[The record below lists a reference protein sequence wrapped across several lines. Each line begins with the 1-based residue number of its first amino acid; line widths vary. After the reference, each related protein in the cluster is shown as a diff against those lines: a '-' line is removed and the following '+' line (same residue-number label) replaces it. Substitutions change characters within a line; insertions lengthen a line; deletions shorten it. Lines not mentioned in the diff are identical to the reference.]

1 MLNSANDN
9 PQEVRQPGLAR
20 RLWRDYMSAY
30 TPQLLAAF
38 GFMILLAAASAA
50 FPLLT
55 EWIFAGFTSGRAADA
70 GVGDAGAGETDGTP
84 SALRQVMILGPVA
97 MLAVGIAMAATSY
110 LYAIMSQTAAVGT
123 LRDLQKAMFQNFLT
137 YDFAQTREDGAGQLV
152 SRFTNDTTIL
162 RESLTRAPNS
172 VRDILLLLTYCGVM
186 IYTDWVLFLVVL
198 LIYPT
203 VGLPVTWLGKY
214 LRRFAAKVQDQI
226 GDMTSQLTESMRSAQ
241 MVKTYRLEDYEQKR
255 ADESFDERRQLLLK
269 VVRTRAANEPLIT
282 LIGSVAVAFIVGIA
296 AWRISTGHL
305 ETESLIAFIITLTL
319 LSAPARGLGTIN
331 AVLQEGFAALERI
344 FWVIDRQ
351 PEITQA
357 ADARPVRVEA
367 GQKALPVSF
376 RQVSFSYGGSEQ
388 ALRDFTLDIEAG
400 QTVALVGE
408 SGAGKSTVFNLLPR
422 LYDCTSGDI
431 LVNGQNIRE
440 LTLSSLRDQIALV
453 TQEAILFDDT
463 ISNNILFGQEG
474 ARAEDVIE
482 AANAAAADEFIR
494 ELEKGYETRVGD
506 AGNNLSGG
514 QRQRIALA
522 RAFLK
527 DAPILLLDEATSALD
542 AESERK
548 VQDALARLS
557 AGRTTIV
564 IAHRLSTIRK
574 ADMIAVMDKGR
585 IVELGNHEQLLSNGG
600 IYARLSALQFTDG

>member
-1 MLNSANDN
+1 MLESANDN
-9 PQEVRQPGLAR
+9 KQERSPPGLAR
-20 RLWRDYMSAY
+20 RLWRDYMSTY

-55 EWIFAGFTSGRAADA
+55 EWIFAGFTGGQGAEATASSVATETSNPALERVMLIGPLAMF
-70 GVGDAGAGETDGTP
+70 GVG
-84 SALRQVMILGPVA
+84 VA
-97 MLAVGIAMAATSY
+97 MAVTSY
-110 LYAIMSQTAAVGT
+110 LYAIMSQTAAIGT
-123 LRDLQKAMFQNFLT
+123 LRDLQKAMFRNFLT
-137 YDFAQTREDGAGQLV
+137 YDYAQSREDGAGQLV

-162 RESLTRAPNS
+162 RESLTRAPNA
-172 VRDILLLLTYCGVM
+172 VRDILLLITYCGVM
-186 IYTDWVLFLVVL
+186 IYTDWVLFMVVL

-214 LRRFAAKVQDQI
+214 LRRFAARVQDQI

-241 MVKTYRLEDYEQKR
+241 MVKTYKLEDYEQKR
-255 ADESFDERRQLLLK
+255 ADESFDERRDLLLK
-269 VVRTRAANEPLIT
+269 VVQTRAANEPLIT
-282 LIGSVAVAFIVGIA
+282 LIGSIAVAFIVGIA
-296 AWRISTGHL
+296 AWRISTGEL
-305 ETESLIAFIITLTL
+305 DTESLIAFIITLTL

-344 FWVIDRQ
+344 YWVIDRQ
-351 PEITQA
+351 PHITDTPDAKEILTDEQ
-357 ADARPVRVEA
+357 
-367 GQKALPVSF
+367 QTALPVAF
-376 RQVSFSYGGSEQ
+376 NNVSFSYGGNEQ
-388 ALRDFTLDIEAG
+388 ALQDFTLDIEAG

-422 LYDCTSGDI
+422 LYEATSGTI
-431 LVNGQNIRE
+431 KINGQNIRDV
-440 LTLSSLRDQIALV
+440 TLSSLRNQIALV

-463 ISNNILFGQEG
+463 ISNNILFGRENASG
-474 ARAEDVIE
+474 EDVID

-494 ELEKGYETRVGD
+494 ELDKGYETRVGD
-506 AGNNLSGG
+506 AGSNLSGG

-548 VQDALARLS
+548 VQEALARL
-557 AGRTTIV
+557 AKGRTTIV
-564 IAHRLSTIRK
+564 IAHRLSTIRT
-574 ADMIAVMDKGR
+574 ADKIAVMDKGR
-585 IVELGNHEQLLSNGG
+585 IVELGSHEQLLSAAG